1 MAHLYASFAD
11 GSLAEKAAGALLD
24 YGVRQEDISL
34 VAHDDYGQT
43 RGAYTDTAA
52 GAGRA
57 AGNAGDSMVDGTKS
71 VGDRIAQA
79 GDRTAGAVTGAFGA
93 EGTAAGYDAAAAERA
108 GQADVR
114 AGMAGSESAIHGS
127 PTAASTYGTTSD
139 LNPMDQ
145 GGPDSA
151 VSQGDVATAAKHGIS
166 TTTPED
172 AGEGAVKGTGIG
184 LGVGIL
190 ASLAALTIPGVGLV
204 LGGGALAAAL
214 GATALTAGAG
224 AVAGG
229 ATGYLKDQGVPH
241 EAAERYHGTVAG
253 GGAVLSVNIP
263 SGDVDQATA
272 ESVLSKYGASDVNA
286 Y

>member
-11 GSLAEKAAGALLD
+11 ASLAEKAAGALLD
-24 YGVRQEDISL
+24 YGVKQEDISI
-34 VAHDDYGQT
+34 VANEAHGATRETMYGT
-43 RGAYTDTAA
+43 SGGANPAA
-52 GAGRA
+52 GYGATGTAGYGTATGMA
-57 AGNAGDSMVDGTKS
+57 AGLGSGIAET
-71 VGDRIAQA
+71 GDRIA
-79 GDRTAGAVTGAFGA
+79 GATTGAFGA
-93 EGTAAGYDAAAAERA
+93 EGAAAGYETAANARA
-108 GQADVR
+108 GTSTAQVYDN
-114 AGMAGSESAIHGS
+114 
-127 PTAASTYGTTSD
+127 PTTTAVGSD

-151 VSQGDVATAAKHGIS
+151 VSHAHDPEAVDNAAKHGIS

-190 ASLAALTIPGVGLV
+190 ASIAALAVPGFGLV

-224 AVAGG
+224 AIAGG
-229 ATGYLKDQGVPH
+229 ATGYLKDQGVPAD
-241 EAAERYHGTVAG
+241 AAERYHGTVTA
-253 GGAVLSVNIP
+253 GGAVLSVAIP

-272 ESVLSKYGASDVNA
+272 SAVLSKYGASDVNA